1 MRDGDF
7 VVTDPMQEILNK
19 KEAKQSPNTYKMH
32 LTKKRKLTMEK
43 TLKSK
48 MKRPAK
54 QASTRLDDYS
64 EIMDQPYHNLSN
76 TLD

>member
-1 MRDGDF
+1 
-7 VVTDPMQEILNK
+7 
-19 KEAKQSPNTYKMH
+19 
-32 LTKKRKLTMEK
+32 MEK

-54 QASTRLDDYS
+54 HASTRLDDYS